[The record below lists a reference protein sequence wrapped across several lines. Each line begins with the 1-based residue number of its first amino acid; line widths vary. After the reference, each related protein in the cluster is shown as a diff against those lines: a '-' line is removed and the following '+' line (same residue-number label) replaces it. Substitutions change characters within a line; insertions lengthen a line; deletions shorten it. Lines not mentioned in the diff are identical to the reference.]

1 MQGAFGR
8 EQVKRRELDARS
20 FAMYGE
26 TTGETDEYGLPVRYN
41 WAAEYRGRD
50 ERIKAAHTAEEL
62 AAAIRSMH
70 EALTRHADAWAELV
84 EVTRHWR

>member
-1 MQGAFGR
+1 MNVINFPKQKPPPDQLHLPR
-8 EQVKRRELDARS
+8 ERLAQSARAVS
-20 FAMYGE
+20 LSGI
-26 TTGETDEYGLPVRYN
+26 
-41 WAAEYRGRD
+41 AAD